1 MSKSVFPVQQIN
13 RRKIRTALI
22 GQGQRMSNWLYNMK
36 QSSKIPGDIRE
47 EMRRLQEEWDR
58 IVDEGKGDTR

>member
-1 MSKSVFPVQQIN
+1 MAKTVFPAQQIN

-36 QSSKIPGDIRE
+36 QSSKIPADIRE
-47 EMRRLQEEWDR
+47 EMRMLQEAWDK
-58 IVDEGKGDTR
+58 IIDEGRG